1 MSRFKLIN
9 SVAGLLPKGK
19 HITRPQAI
27 FRHSKTVVVILKV
40 HNLFNIKLEVV
51 KATMAVEGKYNILA
65 DIEVDKG
72 FAECK
77 YSVGVK
83 TGCSLTVEAE
93 NMAATD
99 RIFVNNGHLQSS
111 LSSLRNE
118 DDLFVVLN

>member
-9 SVAGLLPKGK
+9 NVAGLQPKGS
-19 HITRPQAI
+19 HIPRQQAI
-27 FRHSKTVVVILKV
+27 IRHSKTVVAILKV

-51 KATMAVEGKYNILA
+51 KATVAVEGKNNILA

-77 YSVGVK
+77 YSVGVR

-99 RIFVNNGHLQSS
+99 RIFVNNGRLLSS

-118 DDLFVVLN
+118 DDLFVALD

>member
-9 SVAGLLPKGK
+9 NVAGLQPKGS
-19 HITRPQAI
+19 HIPRQQAI
-27 FRHSKTVVVILKV
+27 IRHSKTVVTILKF

-51 KATMAVEGKYNILA
+51 KATVAVEGKCNILA

-77 YSVGVK
+77 YSVGVR
-83 TGCSLTVEAE
+83 TGCSLTVGAE

-99 RIFVNNGHLQSS
+99 RILVNNGRLQSS